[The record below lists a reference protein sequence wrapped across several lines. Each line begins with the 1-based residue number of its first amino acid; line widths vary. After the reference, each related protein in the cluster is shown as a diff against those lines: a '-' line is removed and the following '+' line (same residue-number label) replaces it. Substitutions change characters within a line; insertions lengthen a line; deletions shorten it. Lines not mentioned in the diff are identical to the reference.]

1 MSKDFNTLLALGAK
15 APFILVMNL
24 PKAERAEF
32 IKRTTPAISQ
42 PLKSQVLN
50 S

>member
-1 MSKDFNTLLALGAK
+1 MSKDFNTAMALGAK
-15 APFILVMNL
+15 APFIMVMNL

-32 IKRTTPAISQ
+32 IKRTTPAILQ
-42 PLKSQVLN
+42 LLKSQALN